1 MYVHVLDVVIG
12 DLHIVH
18 PQRNSVLVIQTNHN
32 MRVFGQIREIEVVAG
47 NESARRLK
55 AVQRGERPL
64 GVHLVAAR
72 PPLSHIESVL
82 HIHHASRS
90 EDIIH

>member
-1 MYVHVLDVVIG
+1 MCVHVLDVVIG

-18 PQRNSVLVIQTNHN
+18 PQRNSVLVIQTNHD

-47 NESARRLK
+47 NESALRLE

-64 GVHLVAAR
+64 RVHLVAAR

-90 EDIIH
+90 EDIVH